1 MKMYVKVMAV
11 VIACMLI
18 GGDLVAAN
26 TTGPATGMGWFKKKK
41 KKPEKEEE
49 KSKTDYEKLIEGSH
63 VAKGYVPLSGN
74 ERRFLR
80 STAKRHVP
88 RGFRRTVL

>member
-49 KSKTDYEKLIEGSH
+49 KSYGH
-63 VAKGYVPLSGN
+63 
-74 ERRFLR
+74 
-80 STAKRHVP
+80 
-88 RGFRRTVL
+88 